1 MYCRYCGKEV
11 KEKSIVC
18 SGCGRPVDEPGSVT
32 KTAVGSWSLGFML
45 VIIFASVFFPPI
57 GLIVG
62 LRGLL
67 SAVNKVKAA
76 VMLTIAIFM
85 TLLWAA
91 LILGL

>member
-11 KEKSIVC
+11 KEKAIVC
-18 SGCGRPVDEPGSVT
+18 SGCGRPVDAPGSITRSRVE
-32 KTAVGSWSLGFML
+32 GWSLGFML

-57 GLIVG
+57 GLLVG
-62 LRGLL
+62 MRGLL
-67 SAVNKVKAA
+67 SEVNKVKAS

>member
-11 KEKSIVC
+11 KEKAIVC
-18 SGCGRPVDEPGSVT
+18 SGCGRPVDAPGSTSNTRVE
-32 KTAVGSWSLGFML
+32 GWSMGFML

-57 GLIVG
+57 GLVVG
-62 LRGLL
+62 TRGLL
-67 SAVNKVKAA
+67 SAATKVKAA

-85 TLLWAA
+85 ALLWAA